1 MMTMNI
7 SSVDYHI
14 RMLSDLATQ
23 NKGSLILVYDTG
35 KSEDES
41 HSIGACA
48 VIGSGR
54 KVLNSTIALVKLLA
68 KDAGVEPVEML
79 ELMMKA
85 IASKQEEK
93 EGERT

>member
-1 MMTMNI
+1 MMNI
-7 SSVDYHI
+7 SSADYHI

-54 KVLNSTIALVKLLA
+54 KVLNSTIALIKLLA
-68 KDAGVEPVEML
+68 KDVGIEPVEML
-79 ELMMKA
+79 RMISDAVRMRK
-85 IASKQEEK
+85 EK
-93 EGERT
+93 GYDE

>member
-1 MMTMNI
+1 MMKTMNI

-14 RMLSDLATQ
+14 HMLSDLATQ

-54 KVLNSTIALVKLLA
+54 KVLNSTIALVKLFA
-68 KDAGVEPVEML
+68 KDAGIEPVEML
-79 ELMMKA
+79 ELMTKA
-85 IASKQEEK
+85 IKSKQEEI
-93 EGERT
+93 E

>member
-1 MMTMNI
+1 MKTMNI

-68 KDAGVEPVEML
+68 KDAGIKPFELLV
-79 ELMMKA
+79 LMMKA
-85 IASKQEEK
+85 ITSEQEEK
-93 EGERT
+93 THDKP